1 MFDLC
6 ESRDVP
12 RKLSNLLNLLKAT
25 ADPTR
30 LRLLALLAPGE
41 LTVGEITQIL
51 KQSQPRVSRH
61 LKLLCDAGLLERFK
75 EEHCVYY
82 RLASLDD
89 PPMRLHEGLD
99 ANDADL
105 RKDRERRDVVIA
117 ERARRATDRLA
128 ERTTVADVP
137 DSLSGTVGGVL
148 VDELAAESVGDLLDV
163 GTGAGFL
170 LKTLAPAARRAVG
183 VDRSID
189 ALRLARSQVQGAGL
203 GRCVLRRGDMYK
215 LAFGA
220 AEFDTVTLG
229 RVLSHAQDPA
239 AVLAEALRVL
249 RPAGR
254 LVLID
259 DFDALEESTRMNP
272 IAGVRRW
279 LQAAGFK
286 CERLRP
292 IDTGTSHL
300 LLTIARRPLPMKEAA

>member
-1 MFDLC
+1 M
-6 ESRDVP
+6 P
-12 RKLSNLLNLLKAT
+12 RKLHNLLTLLKAA

-30 LRLLALLAPGE
+30 LRLLAVLAPGE
-41 LTVGEITQIL
+41 LTVGELTQIL

-75 EEHCVYY
+75 EAHCVYY
-82 RLASLDD
+82 RLAALDD
-89 PPMRLHEGLD
+89 PALRLHEGLEP
-99 ANDADL
+99 NDTAV
-105 RKDRERRDVVIA
+105 RADRERRAVVIA

-128 ERTTVADVP
+128 ERTTAAAVD
-137 DSLSGTVGGVL
+137 DSLSGTVGGLL
-148 VDELAAESVGDLLDV
+148 VQELSAEPVGDLLDV

-170 LKTLAPAARRAVG
+170 LKTLAPVAKRAVG
-183 VDRSID
+183 VDQSTD

-203 GRCVLRRGDMYK
+203 GRCVLRRGDMYR

-239 AVLAEALRVL
+239 AVLAEAQRVL
-249 RPAGR
+249 RPGGR

-259 DFDALEESTRMNP
+259 DFDALEESMGSNP
-272 IAGVRRW
+272 LSGVRRW
-279 LQAAGFK
+279 LLAAGFT

-300 LLTIARRPLPMKEAA
+300 LLTLARRPLPLKEAA

>member
-1 MFDLC
+1 M
-6 ESRDVP
+6 P
-12 RKLSNLLNLLKAT
+12 RKLRNLLNLLKAA

-41 LTVGEITQIL
+41 LTVGELTQIL

-82 RLASLDD
+82 RLAPLDEPSL
-89 PPMRLHEGLD
+89 RWHEGLD
-99 ANDADL
+99 PNDTEL
-105 RKDRERRDVVIA
+105 RRDRERRDTVIA

-128 ERTTVADVP
+128 ERTTAAEVHDP
-137 DSLSGTVGGVL
+137 LGGTVGGLL
-148 VDELAAESVGDLLDV
+148 VDELAAEPIGDLLDV

-183 VDRSID
+183 VDNSTD
-189 ALRLARSQVQGAGL
+189 ALRLARSQLQGVGL

-215 LAFGA
+215 LGFGA
-220 AEFDTVTLG
+220 SEFDTVTLG
-229 RVLSHAQDPA
+229 RVLSHAHDPA

-249 RPAGR
+249 RPGGR
-254 LVLID
+254 LVLVD
-259 DFDALEESTRMNP
+259 DFDALEEATGSNP

-279 LQAAGFK
+279 LLGQGFK

-300 LLTIARRPLPMKEAA
+300 LLTIARRPLPLKEAA

>member
-1 MFDLC
+1 MA
-6 ESRDVP
+6 
-12 RKLSNLLNLLKAT
+12 RKIRNLLKLLKAA

-61 LKLLCDAGLLERFK
+61 LKLLCDAGLLERYK
-75 EEHCVYY
+75 EAHSVYY
-82 RLASLDD
+82 RLASQDD
-89 PPMRLHEGLD
+89 PLLRLHEGLD
-99 ANDADL
+99 ATDAQL
-105 RKDRERRDVVIA
+105 REDRERRDGVIA

-128 ERTTVADVP
+128 ERTTAADTH

-148 VDELAAESVGDLLDV
+148 VDELAAEPIGDLLDV

-170 LKTLAPAARRAVG
+170 LKTLAPAARKAVG
-183 VDRSID
+183 VDRSTD

-215 LAFGA
+215 LGFGA

-239 AVLAEALRVL
+239 AVLAEAVRVL
-249 RPAGR
+249 RPGGR

-259 DFDALEESTRMNP
+259 DFDALEEATGSNP

-279 LQAAGFK
+279 LTAAGFK

-292 IDTGTSHL
+292 IDTGASHL
-300 LLTIARRPLPMKEAA
+300 LLTIARRPLPLKEAA

>member
-1 MFDLC
+1 M
-6 ESRDVP
+6 P
-12 RKLSNLLNLLKAT
+12 RKLHNLLTLLKA
-25 ADPTR
+25 AAEPTR
-30 LRLLALLAPGE
+30 LRLLAVLAPGE

-75 EEHCVYY
+75 EVHCVYY
-82 RLASLDD
+82 RLRALDD
-89 PPMRLHEGLD
+89 AASRLHECLD
-99 ANDADL
+99 PNDAAVRADH
-105 RKDRERRDVVIA
+105 ERRDVVIA

-128 ERTTVADVP
+128 ERTTAAAVD
-137 DSLSGTVGGVL
+137 DSLSGTVGGLL
-148 VDELAAESVGDLLDV
+148 VQELSAEPVGDLLDV

-170 LKTLAPAARRAVG
+170 LKTLAPVAKRAVG
-183 VDRSID
+183 VDQSTD
-189 ALRLARSQVQGAGL
+189 ALRLARSQVHDAGL
-203 GRCVLRRGDMYK
+203 GRCVLRRGDMYT

-229 RVLSHAQDPA
+229 RVLGHAQDPA
-239 AVLAEALRVL
+239 AVLAEAQRVL
-249 RPAGR
+249 RPGGR

-259 DFDALEESTRMNP
+259 DFDALADATGSNP

-279 LQAAGFK
+279 LLTAGFK

-300 LLTIARRPLPMKEAA
+300 LLTLARRPLPLKEAA

>member
-1 MFDLC
+1 M
-6 ESRDVP
+6 P
-12 RKLSNLLNLLKAT
+12 RKLHNLLTLLKA
-25 ADPTR
+25 AAEPTR
-30 LRLLALLAPGE
+30 LRLLAVLAPGE

-75 EEHCVYY
+75 EAHCVYY
-82 RLASLDD
+82 RLRGLEDAAS
-89 PPMRLHEGLD
+89 RLHEGLD
-99 ANDADL
+99 PNDTAVRADH
-105 RKDRERRDVVIA
+105 ERRDVVIA

-128 ERTTVADVP
+128 ERTTAAAVDDP
-137 DSLSGTVGGVL
+137 LSGTVGGLL
-148 VDELAAESVGDLLDV
+148 VQELSAEPVGDLLDV

-170 LKTLAPAARRAVG
+170 LKTLAPVAKRAVG
-183 VDRSID
+183 VDQSTD

-203 GRCVLRRGDMYK
+203 GRCVLRRGDMYR

-239 AVLAEALRVL
+239 AVLAEAQRVL
-249 RPAGR
+249 RPGGR

-259 DFDALEESTRMNP
+259 DFDALEESMGSNP
-272 IAGVRRW
+272 LSGVRRW
-279 LQAAGFK
+279 LHAAGFK

-300 LLTIARRPLPMKEAA
+300 LLTLARCPLPLKEAA

>member
-1 MFDLC
+1 M
-6 ESRDVP
+6 P
-12 RKLSNLLNLLKAT
+12 RKIRNLLTLLKAA

-61 LKLLCDAGLLERFK
+61 LKLLCDAGLLERYK
-75 EEHCVYY
+75 EAHSVYY
-82 RLASLDD
+82 RLASQDD
-89 PPMRLHEGLD
+89 PLLRLHEGLD
-99 ANDADL
+99 AADAEL

-128 ERTTVADVP
+128 ERTTAAEAH

-148 VDELAAESVGDLLDV
+148 VDELAAEPIGDLLDV

-170 LKTLAPAARRAVG
+170 LKTLAPAARKAVG
-183 VDRSID
+183 VDQSTD

-239 AVLAEALRVL
+239 AVLAEAVRVL
-249 RPAGR
+249 RPGGR

-259 DFDALEESTRMNP
+259 DFDALEEATGSNP

-279 LQAAGFK
+279 LLAAGFK

-292 IDTGTSHL
+292 IDTGASHL
-300 LLTIARRPLPMKEAA
+300 LLTIARRPLPLKEAA